1 MTESEN
7 LLDRGDHG
15 AGVIEAAIIR
25 ALWEIRVDDKTI
37 EEILNRL
44 RGRDARA
51 RRV

>member
-1 MTESEN
+1 MTEREN
-7 LLDRGDHG
+7 LLDRSD

-25 ALWEIRVDDKTI
+25 ALYELRVDEATI
-37 EEILNRL
+37 EEILDRL